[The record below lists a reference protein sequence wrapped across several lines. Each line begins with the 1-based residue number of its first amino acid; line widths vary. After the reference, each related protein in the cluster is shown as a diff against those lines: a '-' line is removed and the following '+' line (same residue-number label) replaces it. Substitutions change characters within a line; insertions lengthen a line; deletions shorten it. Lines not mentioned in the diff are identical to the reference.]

1 MENELVQIF
10 EKIRVFIKMDIPLD
24 INENEKIMNEKNLSE
39 SLN

>member
-10 EKIRVFIKMDIPLD
+10 EKIRVFIKMDIPSD
-24 INENEKIMNEKNLSE
+24 INENEKIMNEKNLPE